1 MRVSE
6 CKFQSKVNLFQLKIS
21 SIHTQ
26 SLLDILLQTLHIYI
40 CLLDDLRD
48 SREVAF
54 QAALLYTS
62 SRGERRIRVHT
73 LCLPTSASVSEIING
88 ADQAAVVGML
98 AKFAAD
104 RATSDSVADAKE
116 GNKIKQNWACPAFEY
131 VAK

>member
-1 MRVSE
+1 M
-6 CKFQSKVNLFQLKIS
+6 
-21 SIHTQ
+21 
-26 SLLDILLQTLHIYI
+26 
-40 CLLDDLRD
+40 
-48 SREVAF
+48 AF

-104 RATSDSVADAKE
+104 RATTDSVADAKE
-116 GNKIKQNWACPAFEY
+116 GNKVEQDKACAVFDY
-131 VAK
+131 VAKKDRVTNY

>member
-1 MRVSE
+1 M
-6 CKFQSKVNLFQLKIS
+6 
-21 SIHTQ
+21 
-26 SLLDILLQTLHIYI
+26 
-40 CLLDDLRD
+40 
-48 SREVAF
+48 AF

-104 RATSDSVADAKE
+104 RATTDSVADAKE
-116 GNKIKQNWACPAFEY
+116 GNKVKQNGACAVYGY
-131 VAK
+131 VAKKIV

>member
-1 MRVSE
+1 M
-6 CKFQSKVNLFQLKIS
+6 
-21 SIHTQ
+21 
-26 SLLDILLQTLHIYI
+26 IY
-40 CLLDDLRD
+40 LETDDLRD

-104 RATSDSVADAKE
+104 RAISDSIADAKE
-116 GNKIKQNWACPAFEY
+116 GEKMLHGIQISELMGDGVKSFNKEITTLYSFRSCGI
-131 VAK
+131 VC

>member
-1 MRVSE
+1 M
-6 CKFQSKVNLFQLKIS
+6 
-21 SIHTQ
+21 
-26 SLLDILLQTLHIYI
+26 
-40 CLLDDLRD
+40 
-48 SREVAF
+48 AF

-104 RATSDSVADAKE
+104 RATTDSVADAKE
-116 GNKIKQNWACPAFEY
+116 GNKVKQNGACAVFDY
-131 VAK
+131 VAKKDRITNY

>member
-1 MRVSE
+1 M
-6 CKFQSKVNLFQLKIS
+6 FI
-21 SIHTQ
+21 
-26 SLLDILLQTLHIYI
+26 
-40 CLLDDLRD
+40 DDLRD

-116 GNKIKQNWACPAFEY
+116 GKYFKRHRRLTQFNHNQCNF
-131 VAK
+131 